1 VTRKNRIRT
10 IYWNLINFDQLEVIA
25 ICIFVYFIP
34 TRLARLPSTQTVSK
48 VDWFY
53 CISRIPKLNFTINC
67 LKKYFKFK
75 NLSYWV
81 RSRMIFILYVL
92 LDEDCPHISPSTSYY
107 MSSKIKKKSSYSIQ
121 ENNNLQNKMVE
132 RIYYEVFS
140 AVVDKLLHPLWWSSL
155 VTCLLKQLHWARGV
169 ACKKKNVVS

>member
-1 VTRKNRIRT
+1 
-10 IYWNLINFDQLEVIA
+10 
-25 ICIFVYFIP
+25 
-34 TRLARLPSTQTVSK
+34 
-48 VDWFY
+48 
-53 CISRIPKLNFTINC
+53 
-67 LKKYFKFK
+67 
-75 NLSYWV
+75 
-81 RSRMIFILYVL
+81 MIFILYVL